1 MLNNILYLGT
11 LSLSFFCNYKL
22 YNDNII
28 LKKEKTYM
36 FELCKNAIND
46 QIIYINKI
54 KQK

>member
-36 FELCKNAIND
+36 FELYKNSINN
-46 QIIYINKI
+46 YIRCVNDI
-54 KQK
+54 KSK